1 MDDVRLE
8 VTPSKPTEF
17 HVTDKRG
24 RVITLRK
31 PPFIA
36 QFDLIDALGA
46 SAGNETYRG
55 MVTPLLY
62 VAAIDAESVS
72 RPTTKN
78 QLRALAQRL
87 DEDGFVAV
95 GEGIQQYFAEPEGV
109 DEEQALKNA

>member
-1 MDDVRLE
+1 MGDVK
-8 VTPSKPTEF
+8 VAVQPAKPTEF
-17 HVTDKRG
+17 TVTDKSG

-46 SAGNETYRG
+46 SAGNETYRS

-62 VAAIDAESVS
+62 VAAIDGEAVS
-72 RPTTKN
+72 RPSNKN

-87 DEDGFVAV
+87 DEDGFLAV
-95 GEGIQQYFAEPEGV
+95 GEGIQRYFAEDVPT
-109 DEEQALKNA
+109 DEAEAVKNG

>member
-1 MDDVRLE
+1 MGDVTVE
-8 VTPSKPTEF
+8 VTQSKASEF
-17 HVTDKRG
+17 QVTDKRG

-46 SAGNETYRG
+46 SASNETYRS

-62 VAAIDAESVS
+62 VAAIDGDPVT
-72 RPTTKN
+72 RPVNKL

-87 DEDGFVAV
+87 DEEGFLAA
-95 GEGIQQYFAEPEGV
+95 GEGIQQHFADAV
-109 DEEQALKNA
+109 TDDQEQALKND